1 MPSLLMIWITE
12 ESTLSANV
20 WMIPSY
26 SGAFDVLEGMA
37 VVCRDE
43 DKLEQW
49 VSRSL
54 TKLSKGKILMLG
66 VE

>member
-12 ESTLSANV
+12 ESTLSANI
-20 WMIPSY
+20 WMIPSC

-43 DKLEQW
+43 DKLEEW